1 MSQNTESNEKK
12 ASTGA
17 SVLAE
22 VADALSAS
30 ASDVRGL
37 LVKTLTDREKARRV
51 DLLDKALVKRD
62 QLQREVYKVKAPGKP
77 PVKVLQADG
86 TFVEQPA
93 TYTAEE
99 AKKHGE
105 EVKAYQKALKE
116 ANEKV
121 EKFDALMEE
130 CFTAPTTK
138 AFDKLSNQIGGKSEE

>member
-1 MSQNTESNEKK
+1 M
-12 ASTGA
+12 
-17 SVLAE
+17 LAE
-22 VADALSAS
+22 VANALSAS
-30 ASDVRGL
+30 GAEVRSL
-37 LVKTLTDREKARRV
+37 LVQTLTTREKNRRV

-62 QLQREVYKVKAPGKP
+62 QLAREVYKVKAPGKP

-99 AKKHGE
+99 AKKHSE

-121 EKFDALMEE
+121 EKFDALLEE
-130 CFTAPTTK
+130 CFTTPTNK
-138 AFDKLSNQIGGKSEE
+138 SFDKLAGQVNGKAEAE